1 MKKSVFVLLVVLV
14 FALSACQPA
23 ATPEASE
30 RIETTGGFYQNIS
43 TDGLQRMM
51 DDKDFLFV
59 NVHIPYEGDIPGT
72 DLSIPYDHIT
82 EPAYLSQL
90 PSNKDDKIVLY
101 CRSDR
106 MSTIAA
112 EELVKLGY
120 TDVWNL
126 EGGMVEWER
135 AGYPLEGN

>member
-1 MKKSVFVLLVVLV
+1 MKITGSTLLIIL
-14 FALSACQPA
+14 FLALSACQPA
-23 ATPEASE
+23 AVSQTSE

-72 DLSIPYDHIT
+72 DVSIPYDHIT
-82 EPAYLSQL
+82 EPAYFNQL
-90 PSNKDDKIVLY
+90 PLDKDDKIVLY

>member
-1 MKKSVFVLLVVLV
+1 MKMTLSTLLIIL
-14 FALSACQPA
+14 FLALSACQPA
-23 ATPEASE
+23 AAPETSDK
-30 RIETTGGFYQNIS
+30 IETAGGFYQNIS
-43 TDGLQRMM
+43 ADGLHRMLE
-51 DDKDFLFV
+51 DKDFLFV

-120 TDVWNL
+120 KDVWNL

-135 AGYPLEGN
+135 AGYPLVGN

>member
-1 MKKSVFVLLVVLV
+1 MKMTGAALLILLV
-14 FALSACQPA
+14 FALAACQPA
-23 ATPEASE
+23 AVAVTPE
-30 RIETTGGFYQNIS
+30 RIETEGGFYQNIS
-43 TDGLQRMM
+43 ADGLNRMM
-51 DDKDFLFV
+51 DDKNFLLV
-59 NVHIPYEGDIPGT
+59 NVHIPYEGDVPGT
-72 DLSIPYDHIT
+72 DLSIPYDQVT

-90 PSNKDDKIVLY
+90 PANKDDRIVLY

-126 EGGMVEWER
+126 EGGMVEWEQ